1 MESLARMVLI
11 ILSVVVFAGLIALGL
26 SFTKSSNA
34 TVRKIRRVL
43 IGLLGSI
50 GFLVSLQLFLSLS
63 NIGPKLI
70 GIFGMTTSIF
80 ALRKE
85 YWLSRKS

>member
-50 GFLVSLQLFLSLS
+50 GFLVSLQL
-63 NIGPKLI
+63 
-70 GIFGMTTSIF
+70 
-80 ALRKE
+80 
-85 YWLSRKS
+85 